1 MIAIGYTRLSQ
12 QSDTSIERQRSH
24 IKEYADE
31 RGWQLA
37 TVYDDGERASG
48 FDSNREQ
55 YQRLRDRVRD
65 DADVGAVVVND
76 KRRLARDIDE
86 VMRLIPDLRQAGVEL
101 HSHQD
106 GQLDLS
112 DPMRSAIEILQ
123 AAAAHEEKM
132 SEIEKA
138 REAVNERLDAG
149 HDHGRPRFGMRYNDS
164 GTRQVPG
171 EDFGRVRRVFELRS
185 DGYTLTEIADRTGI
199 ATSTVQ
205 RILDNREWYRE
216 RLPESSEAI

>member
-65 DADVGAVVVND
+65 DAEATLWDAIQRQRHTSGA
-76 KRRLARDIDE
+76 RRGLWSCPA
-86 VMRLIPDLRQAGVEL
+86 
-101 HSHQD
+101 
-106 GQLDLS
+106 
-112 DPMRSAIEILQ
+112 
-123 AAAAHEEKM
+123 
-132 SEIEKA
+132 
-138 REAVNERLDAG
+138 
-149 HDHGRPRFGMRYNDS
+149 
-164 GTRQVPG
+164 
-171 EDFGRVRRVFELRS
+171 RVRTALRRPH
-185 DGYTLTEIADRTGI
+185 ADRD
-199 ATSTVQ
+199 S
-205 RILDNREWYRE
+205 
-216 RLPESSEAI
+216 